1 MTSAS
6 LFPMPVVRLIAGVD
20 EAGRGPLA
28 GPVAVA
34 AVILDASRPIDGL
47 NDSKQLSEAK
57 REALLRANFRDLGI
71 GLFEFARAWWGDVAP
86 MRASASIEGLEILQG
101 LQAEGRGVLLVSG
114 HFMTLELCGRL
125 LCDHV
130 PLAGMYRKYRSP
142 VMEWAVLRGR
152 LRYAIAMFGNADTRA
167 AIRHLKRGGV
177 LWYAPDQDMRG
188 KDTVFAPFFGI
199 PAATITAT
207 HQFAR
212 MTGCAVVPF
221 FHRREGDR
229 YVLKIGEPLAPFP
242 TEDAVADSTAVNAAI
257 SQFMSFETEVG
268 VDDNQ
273 PTYAALEEFLPR
285 LYPEFLAARQQ
296 ADRFDVSPLNTLHV
310 PVGYLSLAA
319 LALAMLFHRRLGL
332 TPEARALGLTLFAAL
347 AANAVVCGVFS
358 HPVDRYQSRLVLLVP
373 FVVAVL
379 AARWITARTR
389 TS

>member
-1 MTSAS
+1 MSTTPPDRPS
-6 LFPMPVVRLIAGVD
+6 LAPRHWPVWLGVGLCMALARLPWGLQRALGAATGWLALRLLPD
-20 EAGRGPLA
+20 RREAARTNLA
-28 GPVAVA
+28 LCLPELDVA
-34 AVILDASRPIDGL
+34 A
-47 NDSKQLSEAK
+47 
-57 REALLRANFRDLGI
+57 REALLRANFRDVGI

-86 MRASASIEGLEILQG
+86 MRATVRIEGLDILQR

-130 PLAGMYRKYRSP
+130 PLAGMYRKHRSP

-152 LRYAIAMFGNADTRA
+152 LRYASAMFGNGDTRA

-229 YVLKIGEPLAPFP
+229 YVLQVGTPLAPFP

-257 SQFMSFETEVG
+257 EAMVRAAPSQ
-268 VDDNQ
+268 
-273 PTYAALEEFLPR
+273 
-285 LYPEFLAARQQ
+285 
-296 ADRFDVSPLNTLHV
+296 
-310 PVGYLSLAA
+310 YLWL
-319 LALAMLFHRRLGL
+319 HRRFKRQPDG
-332 TPEARALGLTLFAAL
+332 R
-347 AANAVVCGVFS
+347 S
-358 HPVDRYQSRLVLLVP
+358 RYD
-373 FVVAVL
+373 
-379 AARWITARTR
+379 
-389 TS
+389 